1 MGLAVLQADTLELE
15 VPVREAVSWLLRV
28 PPPAPPEA
36 LPLLEGL
43 PEPVPLPAEEPLREE
58 EAVPLRVMLGEPL
71 REGEPLEVGLTDWEP
86 LLLGS
91 TLALPLPEPA
101 PPAPAAPPAELL
113 LGEALELGSRE
124 GVLAA
129 ELAPG
134 EAEVLT
140 DTECVSVVRP
150 LLLLVA
156 EPVLQELALELP
168 LPPPAMPRPPEA
180 LTVAELLPV
189 LVTL

>member
-1 MGLAVLQADTLELE
+1 M
-15 VPVREAVSWLLRV
+15 
-28 PPPAPPEA
+28 
-36 LPLLEGL
+36 
-43 PEPVPLPAEEPLREE
+43 
-58 EAVPLRVMLGEPL
+58 PLRVMLGEPL

-101 PPAPAAPPAELL
+101 PPPAAAPPPELL
-113 LGEALELGSRE
+113 LGEALELGTRE

-129 ELAPG
+129 ELGPG
-134 EAEVLT
+134 VAEVLT
-140 DTECVSVVRP
+140 DTERVRVAMP

-156 EPVLQELALELP
+156 EPVLQALALELP
-168 LPPPAMPRPPEA
+168 LPPPPMPRPPEA